1 MPRLVFGFMSGTS
14 CDGLDGAAVR
24 VEGSWAE
31 GIGARAQVVATV
43 SLDLGE
49 LAAAA
54 RGLARGERLSAR
66 EIARLGHGLAE
77 LHAEGVRRLRA
88 ESGAPDLV
96 CAHGQTVFHDPPV
109 SWQLVNPWPI
119 ARAAGC
125 PVVTDLR
132 GADLAAGGQ
141 GAPITPIADW
151 ILFRDARQ
159 TRAIVNLGGFCNV
172 TLLPAGAVGA
182 VGTGPEAIRA
192 RDVCACN
199 HALDGLA
206 RLALGAA
213 FDADGAAA
221 ERGRVDDAA
230 YSELRAV
237 LEGQAAASGAG
248 AGRSLG
254 SADELVGDVLRRV
267 AAGRLQTCPTR
278 PFGALEAGQT
288 GPSGAPQESQAGD
301 LAPEDALASCAHA
314 VADVIAAAVNGLAP
328 APERVLLAGGSVR
341 NRALVG
347 ALRERCRAPVSTTA
361 DAGVDPQYREAAAM
375 AVLGALAQ
383 DGAPVALPHVTG
395 AHEPILWQ
403 GSWTNLAPGRVGM

>member
-1 MPRLVFGFMSGTS
+1 MTGTS

-24 VEGSWAE
+24 IEGV
-31 GIGARAQVVATV
+31 GLQARAEVIAVT

-54 RGLARGERLSAR
+54 RGLARGERLSAQ

-88 ESGAPDLV
+88 EAGAPDLV

-151 ILFRDARQ
+151 ILFRDERE

-172 TLLPAGAVGA
+172 TLLPAGGVGA
-182 VGTGPEAIRA
+182 MGAGPEAIQA

-199 HALDGLA
+199 HALDGMA

-213 FDADGAAA
+213 FDVDGAAA
-221 ERGRVDDAA
+221 ERGRVDDAVYA
-230 YSELRAV
+230 ELRAV
-237 LEGQAAASGAG
+237 LEGQAGESAGVAG

-254 SADELVGDVLRRV
+254 SADELVGDVLRKV
-267 AAGRLQTCPTR
+267 AAGRLQACPTR
-278 PFGALEAGQT
+278 PGQSGHSGAL
-288 GPSGAPQESQAGD
+288 QAGKTAPTGD
-301 LAPEDALASCAHA
+301 LTPEDALASCAHA
-314 VADVIAAAVNGLAP
+314 VAEVIAAAVNGLAP
-328 APERVLLAGGSVR
+328 APDRVLLAGGSVR
-341 NRALVG
+341 NRALVA

-403 GSWTNLAPGRVGM
+403 GSWTNLAPGRMGM